1 MPVTPAD
8 IADVEE
14 KLGRRDEWPVM
25 CEPYKHWVIEDD
37 FVDGAR
43 PAWERVGA
51 LLVPDVRPHE
61 LMKVRL
67 LNVTHSAMCYVGALA
82 GLTHVHEAVT
92 HKMIKPFLRRLM
104 TEEIAASLVADPTM
118 PGELLAVL
126 DEYVDLVLSRFENVA
141 VKDTLD
147 RVAMDGSE
155 KFRVQGSGVIREGI
169 ALGLPMD
176 AFALYVA
183 AWAHFV
189 KREVEAGVEVK
200 DMGAQGVTAPF
211 RPGGTG
217 LPAFL
222 DMVDIFGDLA
232 MDLTWRQN
240 VTRMYDTITEHGME
254 FALDVVLGTVSA
266 FPDSIRSDLRLDNP
280 ARQAAAAQ
288 AQLAGDEEKAVVS
301 VVNPARLAALDPI
314 MYTSEMLTGEGSSVN
329 VNAR

>member
-1 MPVTPAD
+1 MGD
-8 IADVEE
+8 
-14 KLGRRDEWPVM
+14 
-25 CEPYKHWVIEDD
+25 
-37 FVDGAR
+37 
-43 PAWERVGA
+43 
-51 LLVPDVRPHE
+51 
-61 LMKVRL
+61 
-67 LNVTHSAMCYVGALA
+67 
-82 GLTHVHEAVT
+82 
-92 HKMIKPFLRRLM
+92 
-104 TEEIAASLVADPTM
+104 
-118 PGELLAVL
+118 
-126 DEYVDLVLSRFENVA
+126 
-141 VKDTLD
+141 
-147 RVAMDGSE
+147 
-155 KFRVQGSGVIREGI
+155 
-169 ALGLPMD
+169 
-176 AFALYVA
+176 
-183 AWAHFV
+183 FV
-189 KREVEAGVEVK
+189 KREVEAGADVK

-232 MDLTWRQN
+232 MDMTWRQN